1 MSASPELA
9 GNGTRPAPVC
19 RCGQVHVV
27 ENRDQPLATSLRH
40 DQALQPDS
48 IRRVAPI
55 RALCPCHLPGHIHR
69 CHVRLEVFDADD
81 GVMNRA
87 VPERLLVVRR
97 SPVRDVSSGTSLP
110 HNIHVFRICSS
121 EFCRSCKLVAVPIL
135 HILGDHL
142 FDGRIVRRQNGGWDV
157 RLVSTIGQRRSKAVS
172 SDHSRI
178 GALNLLRIRLSESR
192 AQERDQQPH
201 RVMSQ
206 HLCSP
211 PVLRMQRAKAEEKYW
226 SVTPTYRTSR
236 VRVRTADHRATFTG
250 E

>member
-9 GNGTRPAPVC
+9 GNGMRPAPVC

-97 SPVRDVSSGTSLP
+97 SPVRDVSSGTCCPTTFTFSESAVRSSAVLS
-110 HNIHVFRICSS
+110 NSWRFQYSTYWAATCLMAASSS
-121 EFCRSCKLVAVPIL
+121 E
-135 HILGDHL
+135 
-142 FDGRIVRRQNGGWDV
+142 W
-157 RLVSTIGQRRSKAVS
+157 
-172 SDHSRI
+172 
-178 GALNLLRIRLSESR
+178 LLAPE
-192 AQERDQQPH
+192 
-201 RVMSQ
+201 V
-206 HLCSP
+206 
-211 PVLRMQRAKAEEKYW
+211 
-226 SVTPTYRTSR
+226 
-236 VRVRTADHRATFTG
+236 RATFFASDCPNPVPKNATSSHI